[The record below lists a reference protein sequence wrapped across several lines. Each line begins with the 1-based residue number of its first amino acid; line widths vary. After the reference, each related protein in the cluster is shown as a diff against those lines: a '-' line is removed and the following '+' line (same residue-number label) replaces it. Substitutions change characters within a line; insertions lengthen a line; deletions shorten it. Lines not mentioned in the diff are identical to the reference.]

1 MEIPILI
8 TGDDATGYTATD
20 CFGRMASGASKLEA
34 VHLMKRMH
42 ARDES
47 AENLTSISVQSI
59 HPMAFN
65 KPKPQLTEEELRWE
79 AEYDAEIA
87 RTRRERDE
95 LEGIFLTE
103 EPTPERSQ
111 RWQNSRFTTSQN
123 PRLLDT
129 NPSRSSSSS

>member
-8 TGDDATGYTATD
+8 TGYTATD

-42 ARDES
+42 ARDER

-65 KPKPQLTEEELRWE
+65 KPKTAADGGGASLGS
-79 AEYDAEIA
+79 
-87 RTRRERDE
+87 
-95 LEGIFLTE
+95 GI
-103 EPTPERSQ
+103 RC
-111 RWQNSRFTTSQN
+111 
-123 PRLLDT
+123 
-129 NPSRSSSSS
+129 